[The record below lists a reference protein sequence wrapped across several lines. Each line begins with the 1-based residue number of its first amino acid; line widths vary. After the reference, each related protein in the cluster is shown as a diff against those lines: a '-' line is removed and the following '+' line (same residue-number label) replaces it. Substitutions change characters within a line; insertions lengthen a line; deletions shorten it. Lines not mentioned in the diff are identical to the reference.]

1 MGVMVSRTAACTDA
15 YRKQPMIK
23 KEKSVYNIQT
33 VGHALDVLEQFH
45 GHNDELGFS
54 ELCRRLKFQKNKV
67 FRLLATLES
76 RNFVEQNKVTA
87 GYRLGLKNLQLGQ
100 TYFKQTGLLR
110 HARPILESLTRKSG
124 ETSYVA
130 ILRDYQ
136 IIYLD
141 AVESDLPVRVVSRVG
156 KMFPFYC
163 TDVGKVIAASM
174 DEKYLLDYFDIAEIK
189 RYTVNTASERGEL
202 TAQLRKTAELCYA
215 VDDEELDI
223 GVKSIAAPIRDYTKR
238 VIGAVS
244 VSAPSMRVTA
254 ERMDSLLIP
263 LIKEAA
269 EDLSTR
275 LGYTMQSC

>member
-1 MGVMVSRTAACTDA
+1 MGVTVSRTAACTDA

-23 KEKSVYNIQT
+23 KEKSVYNIQ
-33 VGHALDVLEQFH
+33 AVLEQFH

-76 RNFVEQNKVTA
+76 RNFIEQNKATA

-174 DEKYLLDYFDIAEIK
+174 DDKYLRDYFDIAETQ